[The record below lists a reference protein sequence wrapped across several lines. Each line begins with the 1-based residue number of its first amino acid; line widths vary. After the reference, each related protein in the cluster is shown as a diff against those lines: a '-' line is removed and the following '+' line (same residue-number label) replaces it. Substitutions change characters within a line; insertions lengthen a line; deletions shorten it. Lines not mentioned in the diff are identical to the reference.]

1 MSNLDDLQAVLVD
14 LSVLEKYSRKLSDL
28 IDQYKKELE
37 KQGWTA
43 YQPYTDGFT
52 LKYGIVKNEL
62 IQEYDQF
69 LNEASG
75 LYFQYSR
82 ILKDLQGSR

>member
-14 LSVLEKYSRKLSDL
+14 LTVLEKYARKLPEL
-28 IDQYKKELE
+28 IDEYKDELE
-37 KQGWTA
+37 KTGWTC
-43 YQPYTDGFT
+43 YKPYTDGFT
-52 LKYGIVKNEL
+52 LKYGIAKNEL

-75 LYFQYSR
+75 LYFQYSQ
-82 ILKDLQGSR
+82 ILKDMQNSK